1 MLGKLTVAKRLA
13 FGFGLFLAM
22 LALAIY
28 IGLARLETLNAMTE
42 RIVSKDWQKTVL
54 ANDAIDLMNANA
66 RETFLLFH
74 TQDRAAVLA
83 RIERNK
89 QLISDKLDALG
100 KLLYRAEGKALL
112 DDMRE
117 RRKAYVGAFSKV
129 PGLLESG
136 RESEASRIMGAEV
149 VPALDALLASVDRL
163 IQFQGKILEESAAE
177 ARALYEFSR
186 TQMLIGMF
194 VSLFIGFWL
203 ARWVVL
209 SVVRPLGG
217 EPDEVKDV
225 AESIA
230 GGDLTPELTVRA
242 GDEHSLM
249 AAMQKMQLSL
259 RQMVGGLQNNAEQ
272 VASAAQQLATSS
284 SQVAVATSAQSEASS
299 SMAAAVEQ
307 MTVSVNHVSE
317 RANET
322 HAITSSTGHL
332 SREGN
337 QVIQETVSEMQEVA
351 RIVGEAAGTIQRMG
365 ESSQQISGIVQV
377 IKDVADQTNLLAL
390 NAAIEAARAG
400 EQGRGFAVVADEVR
414 KLAERTTKATAEIA
428 SMIGAVQ
435 SSASEAVGTMEQAV
449 GRVSSG
455 VDRAQRAG
463 SSMTEISSGTES
475 AVLMVNEISS
485 ALREQ
490 SVASNEIAVNV
501 EKIAQMSEENGA
513 ATREVA
519 ETATLLERL
528 AEDARTAVAR
538 FRLA

>member
-13 FGFGLFLAM
+13 CGFGLFLAM

-28 IGLARLETLNAMTE
+28 IGLTRLETLNAMTE

-83 RIERNK
+83 RIEKNK

-100 KLLYRAEGKALL
+100 KLIYRAEGKALL

-149 VPALDALLASVDRL
+149 VPALDALLASIDKL
-163 IQFQGKILEESAAE
+163 IQFQGKILDESAAE

-217 EPDEVKDV
+217 EPDEVKEV

-332 SREGN
+332 SRAGN

-428 SMIGAVQ
+428 SMIDAVQ
-435 SSASEAVGTMEQAV
+435 SSASEAVSTMELAV
-449 GRVSSG
+449 DRVSSG

>member
-83 RIERNK
+83 RVEKNK

-100 KLLYRAEGKALL
+100 KLIYRAEGKALL

-136 RESEASRIMGAEV
+136 REGEASRIMGAEV

-163 IQFQGKILEESAAE
+163 IQFQGKILDESAAE

-217 EPDEVKDV
+217 EPDEVKEV

-230 GGDLTPELTVRA
+230 GGDLTPELTVRS

-322 HAITSSTGHL
+322 HAITSSTGQL

-337 QVIQETVSEMQEVA
+337 QVIQETVAEMREIA
-351 RIVGEAAGTIQRMG
+351 RIVEEAAGTIQRMG

-528 AEDARTAVAR
+528 AEDARAAVAQ